1 MTKMGKASGGG
12 DGRGPVAGGIGDRL
26 MRVEDRPLLTGV
38 AEFVDDL
45 PFESGLEVAFVRSNV
60 AHGRLLSS
68 GIGGARGM
76 PGVEG
81 AFDAADLGLPP
92 LLPPNDNPDVR
103 PPAQPVLATGKVRF
117 AGEPLAVVAA
127 TDRYLAED
135 ACGAV
140 IPEIEEL
147 EQVLDARAAIEGGS
161 PEIHEGSNAVVDT
174 SRDEG
179 EVDAAFEQADVVIER
194 TFTTPR
200 HSAMPIEA
208 RAVLARPDGDGVEVW
223 TSSQGPHKVRQLIAE
238 ILGLDP
244 GLVRVVTP
252 DVGGGFGVKAHVYP
266 EEIALAAL
274 AMRLGRPVKWI
285 EDRAENLAASTHA
298 RAQDVQVRAAMSAQG
313 DLLAMD
319 VDLVCDQGAYGA
331 YPHGVSLDAM
341 TTSGM
346 LPGPYR
352 LRNFRVRVRTAVTNK
367 SPQGAYRGVGFVPAA
382 FIHERTIEVL
392 AREAGLDPAEVRRR
406 NLIDAEELPY
416 VSITHQPY
424 DSGDYR
430 QALALA
436 LDQIGYAGIESA
448 KRTAASE
455 GRRTGLGLAC
465 YVEPTGM
472 NSKVFKMRGMIGIEG
487 FDAAHVTLEA
497 DGIVRVWTTTPAIG
511 QGSDTTLS
519 QMAAQALG
527 MDASMVR
534 LEHSDTGAAEL
545 NGTGTFASRSA
556 VSTGGAVTDA
566 CGQIRDR
573 LVEDASDALEA
584 ASGDL
589 VISGPSIHVKGS
601 AAPAV
606 QISEL
611 VAAAPERY
619 RLSATHDPEQPV
631 YPYAT
636 HACLVSVDEETGEVV
651 IDRYVIV
658 EDCGTIINPTIV
670 EGQVH
675 GAAAQGIGGVLYEGH
690 DYDEQGQLRTATL
703 LDYLVP
709 TATEIPAVE
718 LTHLE
723 IPSPSTAAGVKG
735 CGEGGTI
742 APAPAIA
749 NAVGDAL
756 GVEFNHFPITPE
768 QVRDAARASV
778 LGKA

>member
-1 MTKMGKASGGG
+1 MAKASAAG
-12 DGRGPVAGGIGDRL
+12 DGRSPVAGGIGDRL
-26 MRVEDRPLLTGV
+26 MRVEDRPLLTG
-38 AEFVDDL
+38 AGAFVDDL
-45 PFESGLEVAFVRSNV
+45 DFEGGLEAAFVRSEV
-60 AHGRLLSS
+60 AHGFLRSS
-68 GIGGARGM
+68 GIDGARGM
-76 PGVEG
+76 SGVE
-81 AFDAADLGLPP
+81 AVFDAEGLGLPP
-92 LLPPNDNPDVR
+92 LLPPNDNPDVC

-117 AGEPLAVVAA
+117 AGEPLAVVVA

-140 IPEIEEL
+140 APEIEEL
-147 EQVLDARAAIEGGS
+147 EPVLDARAAIEPS
-161 PEIHEGSNAVVDT
+161 APQIHQGSNAVVDT

-179 EVDAAFEQADVVIER
+179 DVDRAFQKADVVIER

-200 HSAMPIEA
+200 HSAMPIEG
-208 RAVLARPDGDGVEVW
+208 RGVLARPDGDGVAVW

-238 ILGLDP
+238 LLGLDTAQ
-244 GLVRVVTP
+244 VRVVTP

-274 AMRLGRPVKWI
+274 AMRLGRPVRWI

-298 RAQDVQVRAAMSAQG
+298 RAQDVRVRAGMTAAG
-313 DLLAMD
+313 ELLALD
-319 VDLVCDQGAYGA
+319 VDMVCDQGAYGA
-331 YPHGVSLDAM
+331 YPHGVSLEAM

-392 AREAGLDPAEVRRR
+392 AREAGLDTAEVRRL

-430 QALALA
+430 RALSLA
-436 LDQIGYAGIESA
+436 MEEIGYDQIESA
-448 KRTAASE
+448 KRKARRE
-455 GRRTGLGLAC
+455 GHRIGLGVAC

-511 QGSDTTLS
+511 QGSDTTLA
-519 QMAAQALG
+519 QMAAQSLG

-556 VSTGGAVTDA
+556 VSTGGAVSDV
-566 CGQIRDR
+566 CVQLRDR
-573 LVEDASDALEA
+573 LMEDASDHLEA

-589 VISGPSIHVKGS
+589 VISGSSIHVRGS
-601 AAPAV
+601 GTPAV
-606 QISEL
+606 ELSEL
-611 VAAAPERY
+611 AAASPERY

-636 HACLVSVDEETGEVV
+636 HACLVSVDEETGAVS

-658 EDCGTIINPTIV
+658 EDCGTIINPMIV

-675 GAAAQGIGGVLYEGH
+675 GAAAQGIGGALYEAH
-690 DYDEQGQLRTATL
+690 DYDEEGQLRTASL

-709 TATEIPAVE
+709 TATEIPQVE

-723 IPSPSTAAGVKG
+723 IPSPATHAGVKG
-735 CGEGGTI
+735 VGEGATI
-742 APAPAIA
+742 APAAAVA
-749 NAVGDAL
+749 NAIGDAL
-756 GVEFNHFPITPE
+756 GTEFNHFPITPE
-768 QVRDAARASV
+768 QVRDAARERITAGV
-778 LGKA
+778 